1 MIKTIKLKSII
12 ITICIFFIIFLIF
25 YYKNFLFGNNIIKNR
40 DRIENKILS
49 NSQNYIAEIE
59 VTVNSNKTSN
69 SYIINQEVND
79 KYSMQEVKNDDNVK
93 IELEGNTLK
102 ISNSKLNKEKVY
114 ENYSDLMNDNL
125 FLDTFARDYKNEEN
139 DKEFYE
145 KNNEIILEVQLNQ
158 SRNTYINKKILYVNR
173 ETLKPT
179 KLEIKDNTNNETIC
193 IIYNNVEFK

>member
-49 NSQNYIAEIE
+49 NFQNYIAEIE